1 MFPNLKAEMARKRL
15 SIKAMSDLTGINYE
29 SLKNKMSGNTEFK
42 RSEMCVIKN
51 KVFPDK
57 TLDYLFQMELLE
69 DKEVVRR

>member
-1 MFPNLKAEMARKRL
+1 MFSNLKAEMARKRL

-51 KVFPDK
+51 KIFQDK
-57 TLDYLFQMELLE
+57 TLDYLFQAEIADNE
-69 DKEVVRR
+69 KEVV